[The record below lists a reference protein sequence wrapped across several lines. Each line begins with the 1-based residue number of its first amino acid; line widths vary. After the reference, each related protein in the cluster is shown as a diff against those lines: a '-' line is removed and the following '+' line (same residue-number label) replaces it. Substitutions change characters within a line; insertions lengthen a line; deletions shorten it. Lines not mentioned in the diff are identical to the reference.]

1 MNRTFYYTILIF
13 VVVAFYMMNSYEP
26 LRCDDLIYQY
36 YWLSERT
43 NELKE
48 PIDLSNRIDNV
59 FEAFDSQINHYYVMN
74 GRFVVHFLVSC
85 FCGFLG
91 RPLFSILNTVI
102 YLLFIIGCVKLL
114 DIQNYV
120 NSATAVAIIWFG
132 LPIQYIL
139 WYSVAFA
146 INYLWVSTV
155 LVYFFILIKY
165 LSQNNLNNS
174 IFKLVTLFLFGLV
187 FGAMHEGFSLPL
199 SVAML
204 IFVVL
209 NRKTIN
215 KRHLLLAL
223 GLWIGTAVVVLAPGT
238 IGRGAGS
245 LSSVNF
251 GELVLMKLDV
261 LRYSKRLY
269 LFVIL
274 LILCFI
280 FNKERFVCYIRNKQ
294 LAIYFITIDFFFVLA
309 VPHYSQRIEFPL
321 ELVSLLL
328 SLDIIM
334 NSRFIENC
342 KKQLCSLFVVLLL
355 IHVPLTVYYAKLT
368 SKEYSEMLNV
378 YLESTDG
385 VTYYC
390 GFEIPKLC
398 GSYVHRLDD
407 GVEKDFISF
416 VYKKEMH
423 LKNNKN

>member
-1 MNRTFYYTILIF
+1 MKRTLFYTILII

-91 RPLFSILNTVI
+91 RPLFSILNTAI

-114 DIQNYV
+114 DIQSYV
-120 NSATAVAIIWFG
+120 KSAMAVAIIWLG

-155 LVYFFILIKY
+155 LVYFFILIKHLFQY
-165 LSQNNLNNS
+165 NLNNS
-174 IFKLVTLFLFGLV
+174 IFKLILLFLFGLV
-187 FGAMHEGFSLPL
+187 FGTMHEGFSLPL
-199 SVAML
+199 SGAML
-204 IFVVL
+204 IFILV

-215 KRHLLLAL
+215 KSLLLLAL
-223 GLWIGTAVVVLAPGT
+223 GLWVGTAIVVLAPGT
-238 IGRGAGS
+238 IGRGTGS
-245 LSSVNF
+245 FSSVNIE
-251 GELVLMKLDV
+251 ELVLMKLDV
-261 LRYSKRLY
+261 IRYSKRLF
-269 LFVIL
+269 LFMIL
-274 LILCFI
+274 LVVCFV
-280 FNKERFVCYIRNKQ
+280 FNKERFVCYVRNRQ
-294 LAIYFITIDFFFVLA
+294 FAIYFIIIDFFFVLA

-328 SLDIIM
+328 SLDIFL
-334 NSRFIENC
+334 NSKFIDNY
-342 KKQLCSLFVVLLL
+342 KKQICSLFVVLLL
-355 IHVPLTVYYAKLT
+355 IHVPLTIYYAKLT
-368 SKEYSEMLNV
+368 SNEYSEMLNK
-378 YLESTDG
+378 YLESSDG
-385 VTYYC
+385 VTNYSE
-390 GFEIPKLC
+390 FDIPKLC
-398 GSYVHRLDD
+398 SSYVHRLDD

-416 VYKKEMH
+416 VYKKEMR
-423 LKNNKN
+423 LEK